1 MNVHQDYTQ
10 LTLPHLAIHNYREEA
25 EQKAIAFFVSL
36 AGEQKEAFF
45 AFFKELHTKNK
56 GIYQDLHLN
65 FEAMQQNT
73 QKITKNHLRHILA
86 VLPKFLPTDQAIELF
101 AYEIQDHIQKHKL
114 ALTRHFTLKPAIREV
129 FELFSKFQA
138 SLSHLTSHPSSWFHR
153 LAYQDAERRETVEA
167 VVYVAKMRLQN
178 SLQNFVKDVQTIL
191 QQIAKLNHHIEYFV
205 AFLGVEVKIG
215 KNDSAPKEM
224 AIPPL
229 ALPVFQT
236 AFAPNLYEYL
246 AYQSQ
251 DIAVDD
257 SLQTMNKSLLAHDLE
272 VALKHYQNNNA
283 LTNIVEISFAL
294 KGGAGVAKLNIKSW
308 LARLVALDFT
318 RQEMFVSSF
327 LFVVLAQYF
336 TEEFSWFKLIGY
348 AFYPLL
354 FFSFLYYVN
363 RFVRK
368 EEDENEQEHTYERE
382 RSYRQEMFVQQY
394 EQLLRDKKA
403 EKKIVRIT
411 ENVPDQ
417 IEVYILHL
425 LEKETAFT
433 TGHYPNFIVALYQK
447 QMQCLYA
454 LRVEDIPQLESFE
467 GSEDDRKELLE
478 AVRHVLWLKT
488 KKSFMSFGT
497 MVHYLLQ
504 YKTTAKYYVHL
515 FGKECAILQSFYET
529 NVQKKQDEN
538 YFQQYQNEVKSTKE
552 RFDSW
557 ETLPTFA
564 GRYAEVLQTWVQQEM
579 DSIAQSTLTKEVA
592 QLKEYLAMTQR
603 NLNTPYKVLPLIL
616 EGEEGILYI

>member
-1 MNVHQDYTQ
+1 MDVHQDYTQ
-10 LTLPHLAIHNYREEA
+10 LTLPYLAIHPYREEA
-25 EQKAIAFFVSL
+25 EQKAVAFFVSL

-45 AFFKELHTKNK
+45 AFFKQLYTKNK
-56 GIYQDLHLN
+56 GVYQDLLHN

-86 VLPKFLPTDQAIELF
+86 VLPKFLPADQAIELF
-101 AYEIQDHIQKHKL
+101 AYEVQDHIQKHKL
-114 ALTRHFTLKPAIREV
+114 ALTRHFTLKPTIREV

-138 SLSHLTSHPSSWFHR
+138 SISHLTSHPSSWFHR

-167 VVYVAKMRLQN
+167 VAYIAKMRLQN
-178 SLQNFVKDVQTIL
+178 SMQNFVKDVQTIL

-205 AFLGVEVKIG
+205 GFLGVEVKIG
-215 KNDSAPKEM
+215 KDEPAPKDLDL
-224 AIPPL
+224 PPL
-229 ALPVFQT
+229 AFPVFQT

-251 DIAVDD
+251 EIAVADT
-257 SLQTMNKSLLAHDLE
+257 LQTMNKSLLAHDLE
-272 VALKHYQNNNA
+272 IALKHYQNNNA

-294 KGGAGVAKLNIKSW
+294 KGGAGIAKLSIKSW

-318 RQEMFVSSF
+318 RQEMFVSSVV
-327 LFVVLAQYF
+327 FVFLAQYF
-336 TEEFSWFKLIGY
+336 TEEFSWFRLLGY
-348 AFYPLL
+348 AFYPLM

-368 EEDENEQEHTYERE
+368 EEEQHEQEHSHERE

-403 EKKIVRIT
+403 EKKTVRIT
-411 ENVPDQ
+411 ENVPEK
-417 IEVYILHL
+417 IEEYILRL
-425 LEKETAFT
+425 LEKEIAPI
-433 TGHYPNFIVALYQK
+433 TGHYPNSIVAVYQK

-454 LRVEDIPQLESFE
+454 LRVEDIPLLEGIE
-467 GSEDDRKELLE
+467 GSEGDKEELLE
-478 AVRHVLWLKT
+478 AVRHVLLLKT
-488 KKSFMSFGT
+488 KKSFISFGT

-515 FGKECAILQSFYET
+515 LGKECAILQSFYET
-529 NVQKKQDEN
+529 NAQKRKDEN

-552 RFDSW
+552 RFDAL

-564 GRYAEVLQTWVQQEM
+564 GQYAEALQTWAQNEM
-579 DSIAQSTLTKEVA
+579 DSITQSTLTKEVT
-592 QLKEYLAMTQR
+592 QLKEYLGMVQR